1 MEELQLITIPHLLVD
16 ALHCSGPLDDAEAIQ
31 SAMKVA
37 AESVG
42 AQVVGQAEVRYVPHG
57 VTAVLFLAESHIL
70 VSTWPEYNTALLDIL
85 LCNESM
91 DPNEV
96 ADSLLAALAANQ
108 AIRTPVHRKVLDA
121 SVRPN
126 RA

>member
-31 SAMKVA
+31 SAMKAA

-57 VTAVLFLAESHIL
+57 VTAVLEVNKEVGAWLLRQESIFWSLAEVAEMEDEDLAKSL
-70 VSTWPEYNTALLDIL
+70 A
-85 LCNESM
+85 
-91 DPNEV
+91 EV
-96 ADSLLAALAANQ
+96 YAHAAND
-108 AIRTPVHRKVLDA
+108 P
-121 SVRPN
+121 
-126 RA
+126 